1 MSRVVGVLG
10 GMGPDATVELM
21 QRVIAATP
29 ASDDADHIHMI
40 VDNNPKVPSRIAA
53 LIEGTGADPAP
64 VIVGMAQRL
73 ERAGADFLVM
83 PCNTAHHY
91 HAQVQAAVGI
101 PFWNLVDMTVRRF
114 ADASPPIRRVGLLA
128 SPAVRQVNLF
138 EAPFADAGIEIVLPS
153 DPDQTTLLDVIRAV
167 KAGGPDDAGIA
178 AFNDVAR
185 RLQAAGAE
193 ALLIACTEL
202 SVIADRLQSGVPVVD
217 NLQLLVDEIV
227 ENAA

>member
-64 VIVGMAQRL
+64 VIVAMAQRL

-138 EAPFADAGIEIVLPS
+138 EAPFADADIQMVLPS
-153 DPDQTTLLDVIRAV
+153 DPDQATLLDVIRAV

-202 SVIADRLQSGVPVVD
+202 SVIAHSLRSGAPVVD
-217 NLQLLVDEIV
+217 NLQLLADEIV
-227 ENAA
+227 TNAA

>member
-1 MSRVVGVLG
+1 MSRVVGVIG

-21 QRVIAATP
+21 QRVLAATP

-53 LIEGTGADPAP
+53 LIEGTGADPGP
-64 VIVGMAQRL
+64 VIAEMARRL

-91 HAQVQAAVGI
+91 HGQAAAAVSV
-101 PFWNLVDMTVRRF
+101 PFWNLVEMTVQRF
-114 ADASPPIRRVGLLA
+114 ASSSPPVHRVGLLA

-138 EAPFADAGIEIVLPS
+138 EAPFAAAGIEMRYPS
-153 DPDQTTLLDVIRAV
+153 DPDQAVLLEVIRAV
-167 KAGGPDDAGIA
+167 KAGRPDDSQIA
-178 AFNDVAR
+178 AFNRVAR
-185 RLQAAGAE
+185 QLEEAGAQ

-202 SVIADRLQSGVPVVD
+202 SVVAQNLRSDLPVVD
-217 NLQLLVDEIV
+217 NLQLLADEIV
-227 ENAA
+227 KKAR

>member
-1 MSRVVGVLG
+1 MSHVVGVIG

-21 QRVIAATP
+21 QRVLAATP

-53 LIEGTGADPAP
+53 LIEGTGADPGP
-64 VIVGMAQRL
+64 VIAEMAQRL

-91 HAQVQAAVGI
+91 HAQAAAAVGI

-114 ADASPPIRRVGLLA
+114 ADASPPVRRVGLLA

-138 EAPFADAGIEIVLPS
+138 EAPFADAGIELVLPS
-153 DPDQTTLLDVIRAV
+153 DPDQAALLDVIRAV
-167 KAGGPDDAGIA
+167 KAGGPDDGRIA
-178 AFNDVAR
+178 AFNNVAR
-185 RLQAAGAE
+185 RLEEAGAE

-202 SVIADRLQSGVPVVD
+202 SVIAESLQSGVPVVD
-217 NLQLLVDEIV
+217 NLQLLADKIV

>member
-1 MSRVVGVLG
+1 MSRVVGVIG

-21 QRVIAATP
+21 QRVLAATP

-53 LIEGTGADPAP
+53 LIEGTGADPGP
-64 VIVGMAQRL
+64 VIAEMAERL

-83 PCNTAHHY
+83 PCNTAHYY
-91 HAQVQAAVGI
+91 HAQAAGAVAI
-101 PFWNLVDMTVRRF
+101 PFWNLIEMTVRRF
-114 ADASPPIRRVGLLA
+114 ADASPPVRRVGLLA

-138 EAPFADAGIEIVLPS
+138 EAPFADAGIELVLPS
-153 DPDQTTLLDVIRAV
+153 DPDQAALLDVIRAV
-167 KAGGPDDAGIA
+167 KAGGPDDARIA

-185 RLQAAGAE
+185 RLEAAGAQ

-202 SVIADRLQSGVPVVD
+202 SVIAESLQSGVPIVD
-217 NLQLLVDEIV
+217 NLQLLADEIV
-227 ENAA
+227 KNAA

>member
-21 QRVIAATP
+21 QRVISATP

-64 VIVGMAQRL
+64 VIVAMAQRL

-91 HAQVQAAVGI
+91 HAQVQAAVDI

-138 EAPFADAGIEIVLPS
+138 EAPFADAGIEMVLPS
-153 DPDQTTLLDVIRAV
+153 DPDQATLLDIIRVV

-185 RLQAAGAE
+185 RLQASGAE

-217 NLQLLVDEIV
+217 NLQLLADEIV
-227 ENAA
+227 KNAA